1 MHWRS
6 VPHNSATKHEWQ
18 KMSKQKFWLCL
29 LNELTKIVAASS
41 RNIKGRHTQF
51 GYECTFMTITLLSQ
65 GISSKN
71 GPQSFRL
78 EICVFFFFFHCC
90 KMKKD
95 KNDKMQSW
103 MEEGQGKRK
112 EGFHFVLLSKEENW
126 LHHNTTKSIKNLPL
140 CVSPLAF
147 LSYTPQ
153 PPQETMMTFPYVS
166 RLVWFLWKWY
176 AEKKS
181 C

>member
-1 MHWRS
+1 
-6 VPHNSATKHEWQ
+6 
-18 KMSKQKFWLCL
+18 
-29 LNELTKIVAASS
+29 
-41 RNIKGRHTQF
+41 
-51 GYECTFMTITLLSQ
+51 
-65 GISSKN
+65 
-71 GPQSFRL
+71 
-78 EICVFFFFFHCC
+78 
-90 KMKKD
+90 MKKD

-153 PPQETMMTFPYVS
+153 SKETMPGISLCVKVS
-166 RLVWFLWKWY
+166 VIFVEVICWKKILLVFRLDS
-176 AEKKS
+176 S
-181 C
+181 CGKRIQ

>member
-1 MHWRS
+1 
-6 VPHNSATKHEWQ
+6 
-18 KMSKQKFWLCL
+18 
-29 LNELTKIVAASS
+29 
-41 RNIKGRHTQF
+41 
-51 GYECTFMTITLLSQ
+51 
-65 GISSKN
+65 
-71 GPQSFRL
+71 
-78 EICVFFFFFHCC
+78 
-90 KMKKD
+90 MKKD

-103 MEEGQGKRK
+103 MEEGHGKRK

-153 PPQETMMTFPYVS
+153 SKETMAFPYVS

-176 AEKKS
+176 AEKILLVFRSDSFCDKTIQ
-181 C
+181 